1 MDNMIN
7 NYFGFNSFNKVNNL
21 LFVQTSTTYNSNY
34 KKNSS
39 VIDKAKEIINE
50 LYTKKISY
58 TSLMQKVKNK
68 FKNLTPKQRKFINF
82 FVPRPS

>member
-7 NYFGFNSFNKVNNL
+7 NYFAFNSSNKVNNL

-68 FKNLTPKQRKFINF
+68 FNNLTPKQRKSINF
-82 FVPRPS
+82 FVPRPT